1 MLDIQRIP
9 TAQMQ
14 DPSRVRDWR
23 QYNIRLEP
31 RMDQAME
38 LLRIQLSIDLSSSL
52 EETVACGQFRFTERQ
67 LFSRN
72 SFVTALVQRAIIQM
86 MKKVKLDEKSISQP
100 IHE

>member
-1 MLDIQRIP
+1 
-9 TAQMQ
+9 MQ

-52 EETVACGQFRFTERQ
+52 EETVACGQFKFTQRQ
-67 LFSRN
+67 LFSRS
-72 SFVTALVQRAIIQM
+72 SFVSAMVRKAVIQM
-86 MKKVKLDEKSISQP
+86 MKKVKLDEQSISQP
-100 IHE
+100 IQD